1 MLPVASCVPRRP
13 GGETGLV
20 VGLMTE
26 MYGGSKRKSR
36 EDVVLRMVAESG
48 RAWRGQGRR
57 HLYLKV

>member
-26 MYGGSKRKSR
+26 MHGGSKRKSR
-36 EDVVLRMVAESG
+36 EDAVLRMVLRVVGLGEG
-48 RAWRGQGRR
+48 RGEGI
-57 HLYLKV
+57 YT

>member
-36 EDVVLRMVAESG
+36 EDVVLRMVLRVEGLGEG
-48 RAWRGQGRR
+48 RGEGI
-57 HLYLKV
+57 YT

>member
-20 VGLMTE
+20 VGFMTE

-36 EDVVLRMVAESG
+36 EDVVLRMVLRVEGLGEG
-48 RAWRGQGRR
+48 RGEGI
-57 HLYLKV
+57 YT

>member
-36 EDVVLRMVAESG
+36 EDVVLRMVLRVEGLGKG
-48 RAWRGQGRR
+48 RGEGI
-57 HLYLKV
+57 YT